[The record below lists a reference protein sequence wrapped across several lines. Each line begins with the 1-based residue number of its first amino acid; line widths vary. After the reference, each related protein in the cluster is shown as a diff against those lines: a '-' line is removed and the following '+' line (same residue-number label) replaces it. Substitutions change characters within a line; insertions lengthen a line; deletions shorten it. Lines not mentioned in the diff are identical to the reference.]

1 MLTEEERLL
10 RDLLKKKLL
19 GFAAIERIRIRQWSR
34 LTWIKVGDANSKLFQ
49 LRANGR
55 RRKNHIPYLQG
66 PEGFVFEKQQKAQIL
81 WEHFNNLMGTA
92 RQRNFSLNWEY
103 LQLPS
108 FNLEHLDAIFTME
121 ELKKAVL
128 EMHDEKSPGPDG
140 FIGGFFK
147 KCWELIKGDL
157 LEAINQFFHLRGK
170 TWNLLNNAFIVLL
183 PKKGNADHA
192 ADFRPIS
199 LMHSVAKIL
208 CKILA
213 NRMAPELQHMIS
225 ASQTAFLKGRSI
237 QDNFLYV
244 QNVIIRAFTK
254 NSQLIFLKLDISK
267 AFDSVHW
274 SYMLEVLKGF
284 DFGQRWTDMIALLLS
299 TSSSRVLLNGCPG
312 EPFLHRRGLRQGDP
326 LSPML
331 FLLAMEP
338 LQKMIAMASADG
350 LLTPLS
356 HQATSL
362 RTSLYADDAALFVN
376 PIREEIAAT
385 QRILLRF
392 GEISGLMNNLGKCM
406 AFKIRCN
413 DEEHGEV
420 LQDFEGKEGL
430 FPCQ

>member
-1 MLTEEERLL
+1 
-10 RDLLKKKLL
+10 
-19 GFAAIERIRIRQWSR
+19 
-34 LTWIKVGDANSKLFQ
+34 
-49 LRANGR
+49 
-55 RRKNHIPYLQG
+55 
-66 PEGFVFEKQQKAQIL
+66 
-81 WEHFNNLMGTA
+81 
-92 RQRNFSLNWEY
+92 
-103 LQLPS
+103 
-108 FNLEHLDAIFTME
+108 
-121 ELKKAVL
+121 
-128 EMHDEKSPGPDG
+128 
-140 FIGGFFK
+140 
-147 KCWELIKGDL
+147 
-157 LEAINQFFHLRGK
+157 
-170 TWNLLNNAFIVLL
+170 
-183 PKKGNADHA
+183 
-192 ADFRPIS
+192 
-199 LMHSVAKIL
+199 MHSVAKIL

-244 QNVIIRAFTK
+244 QNVIRRAFTK
-254 NSQLIFLKLDISK
+254 NSPLIFLKLDISK